1 MFKGLKIQ
9 CKIGKNKI
17 EFKKGDDRPA
27 CITLKYDFDVDFDF
41 VNTKKAELYN
51 FFYTKNKKICI
62 SSESNINN
70 TEYIKTHTAPPT
82 YNKDLNKLLLTL
94 IDIINID
101 LQMTHC
107 VVTDAAFI
115 TCINEITI
123 SLDIKHYARGY
134 GFYNEFG
141 YIYINND
148 NKDTKVNT
156 DTLEQNINYANIILN
171 SIHDLS
177 HKTISELDLKLKELK
192 DIAENELTVD
202 SIISSKINLLT
213 LCDILKIINEP
224 PKTVR
229 QLLNEIFH
237 LMCNSEDSEDSETIE
252 TINKLINTQK
262 YYLDVFIGQ
271 MFVLQR
277 LMYNNNPHT
286 FEFHKCYD
294 TTNKE
299 GRIYTSELNIPSDEN
314 PVPSFEMKEFIQ
326 PKINIISGIDD
337 VEYIIDIK

>member
-1 MFKGLKIQ
+1 M
-9 CKIGKNKI
+9 
-17 EFKKGDDRPA
+17 
-27 CITLKYDFDVDFDF
+27 T
-41 VNTKKAELYN
+41 VN
-51 FFYTKNKKICI
+51 
-62 SSESNINN
+62 
-70 TEYIKTHTAPPT
+70 
-82 YNKDLNKLLLTL
+82 
-94 IDIINID
+94 
-101 LQMTHC
+101 
-107 VVTDAAFI
+107 
-115 TCINEITI
+115 
-123 SLDIKHYARGY
+123 
-134 GFYNEFG
+134 
-141 YIYINND
+141 
-148 NKDTKVNT
+148 
-156 DTLEQNINYANIILN
+156 
-171 SIHDLS
+171 
-177 HKTISELDLKLKELK
+177 
-192 DIAENELTVD
+192 

-237 LMCNSEDSEDSETIE
+237 LMCNSEDSETIE
-252 TINKLINTQK
+252 TINKLINTQT